1 MANKSQVI
9 EALAERLGDRKL
21 AAEALDGLVDFIVRT
36 VKGGE
41 RVTITGFGSFEK
53 RARAARTARN
63 PRTGETIQVA
73 GTEIPAF
80 RPGAMFREVVSG
92 TRNLPRLA
100 AERASEVLKAA
111 AEMVAP
117 ADPEPVAAVIEEPA
131 PGAPVADEPK
141 KKAKK
146 AKKSKKA
153 EKAAVAEAE
162 RIAAE
167 AAALAEAEKAAA
179 EAAEKAAKK
188 AAAKGKKKDAAK
200 GKKKVKAKK

>member
-73 GTEIPAF
+73 STDIPAF

-117 ADPEPVAAVIEEPA
+117 EPVAAVIDAPA
-131 PGAPVADEPK
+131 PEAPVADEP

-188 AAAKGKKKDAAK
+188 ASAKGKKKDTAK
-200 GKKKVKAKK
+200 GKKKAKAKK